1 MQIYKKNCLL
11 KMKGI
16 AKFCH
21 RGNTPHFLSAHPP
34 NENSS
39 VRCLPEKTFHAVLLC
54 TVICGILASEAGT
67 VG

>member
-1 MQIYKKNCLL
+1 MQIYKENCLPE
-11 KMKGI
+11 MDAI

-21 RGNTPHFLSAHPP
+21 KGNMPHFLPAHPP

-39 VRCLPEKTFHAVLLC
+39 VQCLTEKAFHAVLLC
-54 TVICGILASEAGT
+54 TVICGIPESKAGT